1 MAPDGRKYFFDL
13 NNFDSSAVPEPEE
26 DLPPPPPIFSLE
38 ELDAAKQQSFE
49 QGRAVGQQEEQQ
61 SRAQYIATQISELN
75 TQILSLILS
84 EQIRENRFE
93 QEVIH
98 LCRTLISKLFP
109 ALTQRGGTEEIERVI
124 SQVLSKQPAS
134 RITIEV
140 PTDDAKDIKS
150 HLLALKDIEPDR
162 LSIVGID
169 SLGKG
174 SCRMK
179 WQDGGATRD
188 HQSLAASIFAEL
200 DAILAP
206 LPQKGD
212 NHKNES
218 EIVSTESQKEDLKG
232 E

>member
-1 MAPDGRKYFFDL
+1 MPPDGRKYFFDL
-13 NNFDSSAVPEPEE
+13 NNFDSSAIPEPEE
-26 DLPPPPPIFSLE
+26 NLPPPPPVFSLE
-38 ELDAAKQQSFE
+38 ELDAAKQDSFE
-49 QGRAVGQQEEQQ
+49 QGRTIGQQDEQQ

-93 QEVIH
+93 QEVIS
-98 LCRTLISKLFP
+98 LCRTLIGKLFP
-109 ALTQRGGTEEIERVI
+109 TLTQRAGSAEIEHMVA
-124 SQVLSKQPAS
+124 QVLSKQPAS
-134 RITIEV
+134 RIEIAV
-140 PTDDAKDIKS
+140 PAADVEDIKS
-150 HLLALKDIEPDR
+150 HLLAIKDMDATR
-162 LSIVGID
+162 LSIVGSAD
-169 SLGKG
+169 LGKG
-174 SCRMK
+174 SCRMT

-188 HQSLAASIFAEL
+188 HQALAAKIFAEL

-218 EIVSTESQKEDLKG
+218 ENMLTESHTEDLKG